1 MTRPAG
7 SDATVLSSLTAR
19 QLAGQRVIY
28 SYPGLTP
35 PASLLALIRD
45 GAAAGV
51 IFFGD
56 NISSHAQIAAVIKTL
71 ETADADPSNPVRAP
85 LLLMTD
91 QEGGQVRRL
100 SGAPV
105 LSEKQIAGSAHPANE
120 VEAAGS
126 GAGENLKGVG
136 MNVNLAPVLD
146 VYRQAGN
153 FIDQFGRSYSSHA
166 HTASWLGADVIRAQ
180 QQVGVAAMTK
190 SRTAPPSGP
199 GSSWSWSAGRC
210 TRPWIA
216 RIRPGCRR
224 PWSAASCGPRSAS
237 PA

>member
-1 MTRPAG
+1 MP
-7 SDATVLSSLTAR
+7 SSLTAR

-35 PASLLALIRD
+35 PAGLLALIRD

-136 MNVNLAPVLD
+136 MNVNLAR
-146 VYRQAGN
+146 YSTCT
-153 FIDQFGRSYSSHA
+153 GRRGTSLISSVA
-166 HTASWLGADVIRAQ
+166 PT
-180 QQVGVAAMTK
+180 AAM
-190 SRTAPPSGP
+190 RTRRP
-199 GSSWSWSAGRC
+199 GSAPTSSGHSSRW
-210 TRPWIA
+210 
-216 RIRPGCRR
+216 
-224 PWSAASCGPRSAS
+224 ASRQ
-237 PA
+237 